1 MKPLSLRCSG
11 DSECSH
17 RDAAVA
23 LRQCCSTLHHSL
35 HLFCVLRSSKDAIVC
50 DELPGMDGVRQ
61 LPYHFGVFKP
71 VIRETWRCPY
81 RMSLLYMITVT
92 VAVTVTL
99 CDLPGD
105 HRLRD
110 FETVRKVTF
119 PIFSSTSPTP
129 GSLTKKATLAP
140 LSQEDKDPPKAACD

>member
-1 MKPLSLRCSG
+1 M
-11 DSECSH
+11 
-17 RDAAVA
+17 
-23 LRQCCSTLHHSL
+23 
-35 HLFCVLRSSKDAIVC
+35 C